1 MFDYKKET
9 IVAVA
14 QKRAEAHPDRDY
26 VIFLEDGDDLENRLS
41 YRDLDRS
48 ARHVAAWMQAKG
60 LEKGDR
66 ALVIL
71 PNSIEF
77 VKVFYGCLYGGI
89 LAVPLSEPAGPQQ
102 MQSYLETF
110 VPTLKSSRPK
120 LLVTTPLLVAFLNEQ
135 LPPQLKDLFAAVTI
149 VSDQEILGDLLME
162 SELPDLVP
170 DDTAY
175 LQYTSGSTGT
185 PKGIMIGHCNL
196 MANMEQARMEG
207 NWGENKGTGLW
218 LPLFHD
224 FGLAAGLIGGLYMG
238 GFVVL
243 MTPVQFIIKPF
254 RWLRA
259 MSKYGCDFSYAP
271 PFAYDICYKKITA
284 EEKKE
289 LDLSSASWLVYGAE
303 PVHYTGVKAFNETFA
318 ECGLK
323 PDAVR
328 PGFGMAETVIM
339 FSASKILTPLIAD
352 RPLLEREGKLKILDE
367 SSPEDSKKYLVS
379 LGSSMPDHEI
389 VIKDEQNRLVE
400 EGVVGEI
407 MISGP
412 SVCQGYFENPD
423 ATREIFQQRVE
434 GREQPFLS
442 TGDLG
447 LKWKGDL
454 YFTGRIKD
462 VIIIRGR
469 NFYPQDIEYAIPEV
483 KEVRPGCVLAFSAA
497 EESGEQLV
505 LAMEVKKDLLKDM
518 DTFNEYILPTIDRKV
533 AELVGE
539 RFQIHPAKRL
549 YLAPGTITKT
559 SSGKIKHQANARNF
573 RTLEFDGLL
582 AKLPEVS
589 QQMVDDGSDFTAKV
603 QKLFLEIVGQEPLLE
618 EPFLD
623 LGGDSIKHL
632 DFIETLK
639 EKYPTPGDED
649 IIDLID
655 ESITLQDIID
665 WFESRI

>member
-1 MFDYKKET
+1 MFDPKTET

-26 VIFLEDGDDLENRLS
+26 LIFLEDGDDQEVRVN
-41 YRDLDRS
+41 YGQLDQA
-48 ARHVAAWMQAKG
+48 ARQVAGWMQKRG
-60 LEKGDR
+60 LQKGDR

-71 PNSIEF
+71 PNSVEF

-110 VPTLKSSRPK
+110 VPTLQSSRPK
-120 LLVTTPLLVAFLNEQ
+120 MLITTPLLVAFLTEQ
-135 LPPQLKDLFAAVTI
+135 LPPQLKDLFAFITI
-149 VSDQEILGDLLME
+149 VSDQEILADTAVE
-162 SELPDLVP
+162 PDLPALAPGDV
-170 DDTAY
+170 AY

-185 PKGIMIGHCNL
+185 PKGIMIGHKNL
-196 MANMEQARMEG
+196 MANMEQATLEG
-207 NWGENKGTGLW
+207 GWGEEKGTGLW

-271 PFAYDICYKKITA
+271 PFAYDICYKKISE

-289 LDLSSASWLVYGAE
+289 LDLSSASWMVYGAE
-303 PVHYTGVKAFNETFA
+303 PVHYTGVKNFNDTFA

-339 FSASKILTPLIAD
+339 FSVSKILTPLIAD
-352 RPLLEREGKLKILDE
+352 RPLLEREGKLKIIDE
-367 SSPEDSKKYLVS
+367 SEPEDQKKYLVS
-379 LGSSMPDHEI
+379 LGASMLDHEI
-389 VIKDEQNRLVE
+389 VVRDEQNRILPD
-400 EGVVGEI
+400 GIVGEI
-407 MISGP
+407 MISGT
-412 SVCQGYFENPD
+412 SVCMGYFENPE
-423 ATREIFQQRVE
+423 ATKEIFQQELE
-434 GREQPFLS
+434 GRNQPFLS

-447 LKWKGDL
+447 LMWQGEL

-469 NFYPQDIEYAIPEV
+469 NYYPQDIEYAIPEV
-483 KEVRPGCVLAFSAA
+483 KEIRPGCVLAFSSAA
-497 EESGEQLV
+497 ESGEQLV
-505 LAMEVKKDLLKDM
+505 LAMEVKKELLKDM
-518 DTFNEYILPTIDRKV
+518 DTFNEYILPTIDHKV

-549 YLAPGTITKT
+549 YLMPGLITKT
-559 SSGKIKHQANARNF
+559 SSGKIKHEANARNF
-573 RTLEFDGLL
+573 RTLEFEGLL
-582 AKLPEVS
+582 AKLPKIEES
-589 QQMVDDGSDFTAKV
+589 DAEISDFTAAVK
-603 QKLFLEIVGQEPLLE
+603 KLFVEIVGQEPILD

-623 LGGDSIKHL
+623 LGGDSIKLL
-632 DFIETLK
+632 DFVEILK
-639 EKYPTPGDED
+639 EKYPIQGEED
-649 IIDLID
+649 IIDVID
-655 ESITLQDIID
+655 ESITIQDMIN
-665 WFESRI
+665 WFEERF

>member
-1 MFDYKKET
+1 MFDYKTET

-26 VIFLEDGDDLENRLS
+26 LIFLEDGDDKEVRVN
-41 YRDLDRS
+41 YGQLDQS
-48 ARHVAAWMQAKG
+48 ARQVAGWMQNKG

-71 PNSIEF
+71 PNSVEF
-77 VKVFYGCLYGGI
+77 VKIFFGCLYGGI

-102 MQSYLETF
+102 MQAYLETF

-120 LLVTTPLLVAFLNEQ
+120 MLITTPMLVAFLSEQ
-135 LPPQLKDLFAAVTI
+135 LPPPLKEMFASVEI
-149 VSDQEILGDLLME
+149 VSDQEILADQKIE
-162 SELPDLVP
+162 PKLPALSPEDI
-170 DDTAY
+170 AY

-185 PKGIMIGHCNL
+185 PKGIMIGHSNL
-196 MANMEQARMEG
+196 MANMEQAKQDG
-207 NWGENKGTGLW
+207 GWGEEKGTGLW

-224 FGLAAGLIGGLYMG
+224 FGLAAGLVGGLYMG

-271 PFAYDICYKKITA
+271 PFAYDICFKKISD
-284 EEKKE
+284 EEKKQ
-289 LDLSSASWLVYGAE
+289 LDLSSASWMVYGAE
-303 PVHYTGVKAFNETFA
+303 PVHYTGVKNFNDTFA

-339 FSASKILTPLIAD
+339 FSVSKILTPLIAD
-352 RPLLEREGKLKILDE
+352 RTILEREGKLKMVDDSE
-367 SSPEDSKKYLVS
+367 PEGNKKYLVS
-379 LGSSMPDHEI
+379 LGPSMPDHEI
-389 VIKDEQNRLVE
+389 VIKDEQNRLVP
-400 EGVVGEI
+400 EGIVGEI
-407 MISGP
+407 LISGP
-412 SVCQGYFENPD
+412 SVCRGYFENPE
-423 ATREIFQQRVE
+423 ATKEIFQQQIE
-434 GREQPFLS
+434 GQEQAFLS

-447 LKWKGDL
+447 LMWQGEL

-462 VIIIRGR
+462 VVIIRGR
-469 NFYPQDIEYAIPEV
+469 NYYPQDIEYALPEI
-483 KEVRPGCVLAFSAA
+483 KEIRPGCTLAFSAA
-497 EESGEQLV
+497 AESGEQLV
-505 LAMEVKKDLLKDM
+505 LAMEVKKELLKDM

-549 YLAPGTITKT
+549 YLMPGTITKT
-559 SSGKIKHQANARNF
+559 SSGKIKHEANARNF
-573 RTLEFDGLL
+573 RALDFEGLL
-582 AKLPEVS
+582 AKLPEIPEVETEE
-589 QQMVDDGSDFTAKV
+589 SDFTTAV
-603 QKLFLEIVGQEPLLE
+603 RKLFLEIVEQEPLLD

-623 LGGDSIKHL
+623 LGGDSIKLL
-632 DFIETLK
+632 DFVETLK
-639 EKYPTPGDED
+639 EKFPIQGDED
-649 IIDLID
+649 IVDLID
-655 ESITLQDIID
+655 ESITIQDMIK
-665 WFESRI
+665 WFEERF